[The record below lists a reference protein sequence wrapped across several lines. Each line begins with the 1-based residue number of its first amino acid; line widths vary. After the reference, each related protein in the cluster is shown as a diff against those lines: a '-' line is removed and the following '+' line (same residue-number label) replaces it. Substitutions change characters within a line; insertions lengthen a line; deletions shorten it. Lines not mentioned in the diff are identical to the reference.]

1 MSVKLCGSISKVRAV
16 GLLSRSG
23 DFTVPINA
31 MIVLQDIL
39 YRLHLQKYSTL
50 PLVGV
55 AQCSRLRRYTA

>member
-16 GLLSRSG
+16 GLSRSV
-23 DFTVPINA
+23 DFIVPIHA